1 MAAREV
7 FARRGLDA
15 TLDDVAKE
23 AGLGIA
29 TVYRRF
35 KDKSELA
42 EAVLQDDFDG
52 LVAQLEAAAA
62 VNDPWDS
69 FVRFL
74 SVIVERQADNSGMHD
89 LMTSTAL
96 AGPLAVGIARRVRPI
111 GERVIERAK
120 TAGVLRSDF
129 DGTDVPAIGLMLGT
143 VAAFSRDVRPDLW
156 HRYLVVVLDGL
167 RADRAR
173 SAITTSALRPAELR
187 RAMAGWR
194 PHHPGN

>member
-23 AGLGIA
+23 AGLGID

-69 FVRFL
+69 FVCFL

-96 AGPLAVGIARRVRPI
+96 AGPLALGIARRVRPI